1 MKYSVLTAAVLGIAA
16 IPAAHASNITIF
28 DGVSGGGFSGG
39 GAGVGLE
46 DNEVEAGALATQAWD
61 LEAFE
66 LNGNSLSLWGGYNFV
81 SGVQQGANLWTSGD
95 IFIDI
100 NGDAQWGAGTL
111 RNTSNSYYKY
121 DYAIVFDR
129 NLDGSLMG
137 TYSVLDIGLTTSVV
151 LSYDWSG
158 NLFDWSNPY
167 RVGSLGTGDSTLLS
181 GQQYSYAAGADA
193 SALGLLG
200 TGHNSL
206 TLDVGFLGAN
216 LDGAL
221 FHFTMEC
228 GNDNLIGRASVP
240 DGGAALCM
248 LGLGVGAIGVL
259 RRRMN

>member
-1 MKYSVLTAAVLGIAA
+1 MKKYSVLTAAILGIAA
-16 IPAAHASNITIF
+16 IPSANASNITIF

-39 GAGVGLE
+39 GAGVGFE

-61 LEAFE
+61 LEAFD
-66 LNGNSLSLWGGYNFV
+66 LNGTSLSLWGGYNFV
-81 SGVQQGANLWTSGD
+81 NGVQQGSDLWTSGD

-111 RNTSNSYYKY
+111 RDTSNSYYKY
-121 DYAIVFDR
+121 DYAIVFGR
-129 NLDGSLMG
+129 NANGSLTG
-137 TYSVLDIGLTTSVV
+137 AYNVVALDANSTVEQ
-151 LSYDWSG
+151 SYDWG
-158 NLFDWSNPY
+158 GAADGRFDWSNPY
-167 RVGSLGTGDSTLLS
+167 RVRQGNTTQQSGTFD
-181 GQQYSYAAGADA
+181 YAANADA

-200 TGHNSL
+200 ATHNRL
-206 TLDVGFLGAN
+206 TVDVGFLGAE

-228 GNDNLIGRASVP
+228 GNDNLMGRASVP

-259 RRRMN
+259 RRRMS